1 MAASATLAARW
12 ASVEDM
18 GLSSGNFWR
27 DRNVLVTGATGL
39 LGGWLIKA
47 LMSQQASVI
56 CLVRDW
62 MPQSD
67 LLREKELSRVILIR
81 GDITDSA
88 VVERTL
94 IEYEIATVFHLAA
107 QTQVPI
113 ANCNPVSTFESNIAG
128 TWRLLEA
135 CRKAPKVSQIF
146 VASSD
151 KAYGTSPALPYK
163 ESTPLNSQ
171 YPYDVSKTCTDL
183 IARCYAT
190 TFDLPVV
197 VTRCGNLYGGGDL
210 NWNRLI
216 PGTIR
221 SVLRGEAPIIRSNGL
236 QLRDYIYVED
246 AASAY
251 LRLAEKATVS
261 GVILG
266 EAFNISADT
275 PRSTLEVARQVIKIS
290 GKPLEPQVLNE
301 ADNEIPEQYL
311 DSEKIRR
318 AIDWTPKFD
327 LESGLMRTMKWY
339 RDFFLKKDPG
349 DNG

>member
-1 MAASATLAARW
+1 M
-12 ASVEDM
+12 
-18 GLSSGNFWR
+18 
-27 DRNVLVTGATGL
+27 
-39 LGGWLIKA
+39 
-47 LMSQQASVI
+47 
-56 CLVRDW
+56 
-62 MPQSD
+62 
-67 LLREKELSRVILIR
+67 
-81 GDITDSA
+81 
-88 VVERTL
+88 
-94 IEYEIATVFHLAA
+94 
-107 QTQVPI
+107 
-113 ANCNPVSTFESNIAG
+113 
-128 TWRLLEA
+128 
-135 CRKAPKVSQIF
+135 
-146 VASSD
+146 
-151 KAYGTSPALPYK
+151 
-163 ESTPLNSQ
+163 
-171 YPYDVSKTCTDL
+171 SKTCTDL